1 VKVSRAN
8 FLKSCS
14 IALAGAFVGGAAKLR
29 WNPFEGHQRAA
40 RFRLQDATASFFR
53 NYLND
58 SFTVRP
64 AGEDRTPLV
73 LVKVDECPVTK
84 NVEQFSLIF
93 HGPAGERVRDGT
105 HSFQHP
111 ALGNFELFIVA
122 IGIPND
128 RRVVYQACFS
138 RHLSLAASVVI

>member
-1 VKVSRAN
+1 MKVSRAD
-8 FLKSCS
+8 FLKNCS
-14 IALAGAFVGGAAKLR
+14 IVLAGAFVGGAAKLR
-29 WNPFEGHQRAA
+29 WNPFEGNQRDA
-40 RFRLQDATASFFR
+40 RFRLQDATASLFR

-64 AGEDRTPLV
+64 AGEDRRRLV
-73 LVKVDECPVTK
+73 LVKVDEGPVTK

-93 HGPAGERVRDGT
+93 HGPAGETVPDGT
-105 HSFQHP
+105 HTFQHP
-111 ALGNFELFIVA
+111 ALGTFDLFIVA

-138 RHLSLAASVVI
+138 HHLSPATSVVI